1 MFIMNWYFKGGG
13 EGKKVQE
20 AIYLDSAFL
29 LNLVMDLY
37 LLKLTAK
44 ILGKTATF
52 SRLLAGSLTGTAVY
66 CLILCLP
73 GIPRSVK
80 MTAGMLATGA
90 LMIKIGCRTKGIKQL
105 IRAMGYLY
113 LFSFLLG
120 GFLLFVKARL
130 SQNAG
135 RIWEQHE
142 GKILCI
148 LFLSFF
154 LETLL
159 EAVIHKS
166 RERKKKLFCEVKLK
180 GDQGPLEVKAL
191 VDTGNGLRDPISG
204 KPVALLDQK
213 IWEDMKSM
221 QRPERY
227 KLIPYHSIGR
237 KNGMLEGYEVDQ
249 VEIWGIEEKKQL
261 EHVIIAVCREELSG
275 TGSYQMILPP
285 ELAL

>member
-44 ILGKTATF
+44 FWENCHFFQAACRKPHGSSSLLSDSLP
-52 SRLLAGSLTGTAVY
+52 SRDTAV
-66 CLILCLP
+66 C
-73 GIPRSVK
+73 K

-113 LFSFLLG
+113 LFPFAGRLSP
-120 GFLLFVKARL
+120 FVKARL

-154 LETLL
+154 WRRFWRL
-159 EAVIHKS
+159 
-166 RERKKKLFCEVKLK
+166 
-180 GDQGPLEVKAL
+180 
-191 VDTGNGLRDPISG
+191 
-204 KPVALLDQK
+204 
-213 IWEDMKSM
+213 
-221 QRPERY
+221 
-227 KLIPYHSIGR
+227 
-237 KNGMLEGYEVDQ
+237 
-249 VEIWGIEEKKQL
+249 
-261 EHVIIAVCREELSG
+261 
-275 TGSYQMILPP
+275 
-285 ELAL
+285 